1 MWSRMTDPASTYLT
15 VLFIGIALTVGVG
28 QILIRSGRPFLQDV
42 FREQETARSVT
53 RLLVV
58 LFHLIVLGVIALVA
72 TIDITLE
79 HPVQTIVV
87 RLGLVLLVV
96 GAAYGGTLLLL
107 TRLRAR
113 RRMQM
118 RFDDQAMQAEQ
129 ARQAQALQYGPQEYG
144 PQGLGGQYPPGS
156 TAQTHP
162 VIEPGSGR

>member
-1 MWSRMTDPASTYLT
+1 MTDPASTYLT

-28 QILIRSGRPFLQDV
+28 QILIRSGRPFLEDV
-42 FREQETARSVT
+42 FRERETARSVT

-107 TRLRAR
+107 TRLRTR

-118 RFDDQAMQAEQ
+118 RLDARVMQAEQ
-129 ARQAQALQYGPQEYG
+129 AQQAQVPQYG
-144 PQGLGGQYPPGS
+144 PQGLGAQYPPGP
-156 TAQTHP
+156 TAQTYP
-162 VIEPGSGR
+162 APDPGPGR